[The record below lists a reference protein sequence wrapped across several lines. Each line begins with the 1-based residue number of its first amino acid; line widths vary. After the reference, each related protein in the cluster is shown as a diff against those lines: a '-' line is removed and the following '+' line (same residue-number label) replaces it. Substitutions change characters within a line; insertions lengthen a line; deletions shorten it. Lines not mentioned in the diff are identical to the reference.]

1 MGVMRT
7 GASALDDAEDLGFA
21 EDDQFFTIELDVVA
35 GVLAEEHL
43 IAYFEGYRAQLAVLQ
58 QLALTHVNDL
68 ALIGLFL
75 GAARQYDATSG
86 GLFLFLAANDHAVVQ
101 RTNFHL
107 PILPKIDESMPGA
120 FPGLC
125 VGGHHEGVHRVA
137 LFSTLRQRV
146 LTRRQ

>member
-7 GASALDDAEDLGFA
+7 GASALDDAEDLGCA

-43 IAYFEGYRAQLAVLQ
+43 IAHFEGYRAQLAVLQ
-58 QLALTHVNDL
+58 QLALTHGNDL

-86 GLFLFLAANDHAVVQ
+86 GLFLFLARSEEHTSELQ
-101 RTNFHL
+101 SRGHL
-107 PILPKIDESMPGA
+107 VCRLLLEKKKGR
-120 FPGLC
+120 G
-125 VGGHHEGVHRVA
+125 
-137 LFSTLRQRV
+137 
-146 LTRRQ
+146 

>member
-43 IAYFEGYRAQLAVLQ
+43 IAHFEGYRAQLAVLQ
-58 QLALTHVNDL
+58 QLALTHGNDL

-107 PILPKIDESMPGA
+107 PILPKIDEPLPGQ
-120 FPGLC
+120 FPRLC
-125 VGGHHEGVHRVA
+125 WGGYNDGGNRVTD
-137 LFSTLRQRV
+137 FYFTL
-146 LTRRQ
+146 